1 MPLRLQ
7 PSGIADEIVL
17 GARDGILIEQ
27 SDADRAVVDDRLGLP
42 QFERQELIDEDSS
55 LR

>member
-1 MPLRLQ
+1 M
-7 PSGIADEIVL
+7 L

-42 QFERQELIDEDSS
+42 QFERRELIDEDSS

>member
-1 MPLRLQ
+1 MTVPAGKWQ
-7 PSGIADEIVL
+7 SG
-17 GARDGILIEQ
+17 
-27 SDADRAVVDDRLGLP
+27 ADRAVVDDRLGLP